1 MSDNI
6 KNIRLCG
13 ISTLDILGLILITL
27 KLTGHIS
34 VSWWIVCL
42 PFMVEGAII
51 VGIILIMLICAIIE
65 EMKR

>member
-1 MSDNI
+1 MSNNI
-6 KNIRLCG
+6 KNVRFCG

-42 PFMVEGAII
+42 PFIVEGAII
-51 VGIILIMLICAIIE
+51 IGIILFMLICAIIE
-65 EMKR
+65 EMNR